1 MEYII
6 SVTEATNSHS
16 SEDRRFFL
24 GALYQAEALKPSAA
38 ISPGRCPQGKRDE
51 QISCSKKAVLYT
63 SPYPSSIFYCL
74 VPA

>member
-38 ISPGRCPQGKRDE
+38 ISPVDAHKERVM
-51 QISCSKKAVLYT
+51 SK
-63 SPYPSSIFYCL
+63 YPVARKLCCTPL
-74 VPA
+74 LTLP